1 MKRIFISTPYTHV
14 NPEVVQFR
22 TDVICTYF
30 IRLLSAGMCPLS
42 PVVVGHPLV
51 KNYNVNGMFTFWE
64 DYCNSE
70 IEHCDEVHVV
80 MLDGWDTSIG
90 VKKEIDFAVK
100 LGKMVIYIDP
110 KEI

>member
-1 MKRIFISTPYTHV
+1 MKRIFISTPYTHM
-14 NPEVVQFR
+14 NAIIVQDRVDF
-22 TDVICTYF
+22 ISEYF
-30 IRLLSAGMCPLS
+30 IKLIAAGMCPLS

-51 KNYNVNGMFTFWE
+51 KKYNVNGMFTFWE

-90 VKKEIDFAVK
+90 VKKEIDFAEN